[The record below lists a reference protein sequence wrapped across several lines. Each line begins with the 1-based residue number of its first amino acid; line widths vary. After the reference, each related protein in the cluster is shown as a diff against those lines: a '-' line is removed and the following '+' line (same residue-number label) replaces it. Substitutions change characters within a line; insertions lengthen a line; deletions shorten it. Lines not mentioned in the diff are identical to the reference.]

1 MAQQDRIEA
10 VRTTLA
16 KHGQEQLLR
25 FGDQLSEAQLRE
37 LLADIDSLDLEM
49 LDELIQQYVLQT
61 PTFEIPE
68 EILPPPVCPIEPR
81 DSEKEKYEQARQLG
95 QSLIG
100 QSKVAAFVVAGGMG
114 TRLGFDGPKGC
125 YPATPIRR
133 RVLFQVFADTIEAA
147 QNRYGGVIPWYV
159 MTSQANHQATE
170 QAFADNDYYGLNPD
184 NVILFQQGMMPS
196 FDHQGK
202 ILLREK
208 HRLAMSP
215 DGHGGSLL
223 ALYKSGALADMQ
235 ERGVEYM
242 SYWQVD
248 NPHVHV
254 IDPLFIGLH
263 ALDEAEMSSKAVIKC
278 DPLEKVGNFTLVNNR
293 ITVIEYSDL
302 PDMLARK
309 QNPDGSYMFELG
321 SIAIHLISRSFV
333 ERINA
338 HGFSLPWHRADK
350 KVPYIDARGGLIEP
364 NEPNGVKLETFI
376 FDALPLAEKS
386 IILTIDRVEEFAPIK
401 NATGVDSAESSR
413 ELQIERAARWLE
425 TVGILVPR
433 RPDGVVDAAIEISPL
448 FALDQQELCE
458 KQANL
463 QYYKQPG
470 VLSGL
475 LAGYPLQEENTK

>member
-1 MAQQDRIEA
+1 MTQDRQDRIE
-10 VRTTLA
+10 TTRNKLTE
-16 KHGQEQLLR
+16 HNQEQLLQ
-25 FGDQLSEAQLRE
+25 FVNQLDDTQQRQ
-37 LLADIDSLDLEM
+37 LLADIDSLDLPM
-49 LDELIQQYVLQT
+49 LDELIEPYVLQA
-61 PTFEIPE
+61 PKFELPK
-68 EILPPPVCPIEPR
+68 EILPPPVYPIEPESGLK
-81 DSEKEKYEQARQLG
+81 DKYARARQLG
-95 QSLIG
+95 RSLIAAD
-100 QSKVAAFVVAGGMG
+100 KVAAFVVAGGMG

-125 YPATPIRR
+125 YPATPIRKKA
-133 RVLFQVFADTIEAA
+133 LFQVFADKIQAA
-147 QNRYGGVIPWYV
+147 QTRYGGIIPWYI
-159 MTSQANHQATE
+159 MTSQANHQTTE

-196 FDHQGK
+196 FDREGK

-223 ALYKSGALADMQ
+223 ALNKSGALADMKK
-235 ERGVEYM
+235 RGVEYI

-254 IDPLFIGLH
+254 VDPLFIGLH
-263 ALDEAEMSSKAVIKC
+263 ALDDAEMSSKAVIKC
-278 DPLEKVGNFTLVNNR
+278 DPLEKVGNFTLVHDR

-302 PDMLARK
+302 SDTLARK
-309 QNPDGSYMFELG
+309 KNPDGSYMFELG

-333 ERINA
+333 ERINE

-350 KVPYIDARGGLIEP
+350 KAPYVDESGTRIEP
-364 NEPNGVKLETFI
+364 KKKNGVKLETFI

-425 TVGILVPR
+425 AAGIAVPR
-433 RPDGVVDAAIEISPL
+433 KPDGAVDAVLEISPR
-448 FALDQQELCE
+448 FALDADEVKRKAAQLT
-458 KQANL
+458 AI
-463 QYYKQPG
+463 P
-470 VLSGL
+470 
-475 LAGYPLQEENTK
+475 AGATICLE